1 VLLRLLALAVLS
13 IGMRKPTFGLAT
25 RRQLSV
31 QIMAS
36 SKYDDATVMEMIVNG
51 TLPQL
56 VREALLSLK
65 EERDAAVLK
74 GERDA
79 AVLKEERDAATLK
92 GERDVAK
99 LQTVVKDA
107 MMATAALNPRAVL
120 EYIETAHMPPDYHE
134 KRLPRKEKW
143 ERFLSEKEIGKI
155 LLGCLKEI
163 PDWDSPKKI
172 SQHLSNIYSL
182 ASQHAHS
189 TSSII
194 AADPSKPILIMGN
207 MLPQTLKAM
216 VCIGQVFDL
225 KFDSEV

>member
-1 VLLRLLALAVLS
+1 
-13 IGMRKPTFGLAT
+13 
-25 RRQLSV
+25 
-31 QIMAS
+31 MAS
-36 SKYDDATVMEMIVNG
+36 FKYDDATVMGMIVNG
-51 TLPQL
+51 TVPQP
-56 VREALLSLK
+56 VREALLYLK
-65 EERDAAVLK
+65 DERDAAKLKAAMLK

-79 AVLKEERDAATLK
+79 AKLK
-92 GERDVAK
+92 GERDVAVK
-99 LQTVVKDA
+99 SVEIQTLQIAVKDA
-107 MMATAALNPRAVL
+107 MMTTAALNPRAVL
-120 EYIETAHMPPDYHE
+120 EYIETAHMPPEYHE

-143 ERFLSEKEIGKI
+143 ERFLSETEVGKI

-207 MLPQTLKAM
+207 MLLQTLKAM

-225 KFDSEV
+225 KFDSEM